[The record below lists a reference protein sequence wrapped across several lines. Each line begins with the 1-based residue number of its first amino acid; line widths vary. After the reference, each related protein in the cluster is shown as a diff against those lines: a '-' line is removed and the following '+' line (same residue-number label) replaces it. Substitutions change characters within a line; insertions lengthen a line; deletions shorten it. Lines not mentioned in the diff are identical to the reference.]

1 MRNLGWRIAVLLGSM
16 TDRLECAQVE
26 RRLWEYLDGALPAKE
41 AAALRAH
48 LAGCA
53 GCGPACRCC
62 RAFLALLAR
71 AARGGTMPAGLEDR
85 VRSRLAEE
93 R

>member
-1 MRNLGWRIAVLLGSM
+1 M
-16 TDRLECAQVE
+16 TERFDCAQVE

-41 AAALRAH
+41 AAAVRAH

-62 RAFLALLAR
+62 RAFLALVSR
-71 AARGGTMPAGLEDR
+71 AAVAGAAPPDLEAR
-85 VRSRLAEE
+85 VRARLADES
-93 R
+93 